1 MEFTYDAYRGL
12 LDLLKTEGYV
22 STDYHRYQAHPRC
35 VILRHDI
42 DTSLEQA
49 VRLARLEAEHGVHS
63 TWFVLLRTDFY
74 NPASQKSLEKLHAIQ
89 AMGHEIGLHFDEVAY
104 GKALTKE
111 ETVQNIVKECNLLS
125 ALLETPVSTVSM
137 HRPSKTTLEANLE
150 IPGIVNS
157 YGQTFFHD
165 FKYLSDSRRRWREP
179 VRDIIRSGEYDRL
192 HILTHAFWY
201 HESELDIAQT
211 VGSFVRS
218 ANRER
223 YGQMAENITDIQ
235 SILREE
241 DV

>member
-1 MEFTYDAYRGL
+1 MEFTYQAYCEL
-12 LDLLKTEGYV
+12 LELLQAEGY
-22 STDYHRYQAHPRC
+22 SFTDYHHYEDHPRC
-35 VILRHDI
+35 AILRHDI

-63 TWFVLLRTDFY
+63 TWFVLVRTDFY

-104 GKALTKE
+104 GRPLTE
-111 ETVQNIVKECNLLS
+111 DETRQSIIRECGLLS
-125 ALLETPVSTVSM
+125 ALLDTPVTTVSM
-137 HRPSKTTLEANLE
+137 HRPSKATLEGDLQ

-157 YGQTFFHD
+157 YGKAFFHD

-179 VRDIIRSGEYDRL
+179 VLDIIRTGEYDRL

-201 HESELDIAQT
+201 HETEQDISQT
-211 VGSFVRS
+211 VGAFVRS

-223 YGQMAENITDIQ
+223 YAQMAENITDIQ
-235 SILREE
+235 SILRE
-241 DV
+241 DAV